1 LASNYFKIQII
12 LLFPLTVLFVA
23 SCTNAGFSSVDKELK
38 DTVDLALGLSV
49 LAIATPSNELQNPIL
64 PAAQVLKNTPTTLAN
79 GASDF
84 IIFNNATYDT
94 GGFFHLSSPD
104 RVTAPSNG
112 VYFVQ
117 GWLHFSANATGARKI
132 ILYCNTDAIGSTGSI
147 ISLVSVNASSAV
159 EDIVISTDSI
169 LRLMKGDYIKLRAYQ
184 SSGGNL
190 DLLVDGYSQV
200 LYIRK
205 ISD

>member
-49 LAIATPSNELQNPIL
+49 LAIAT
-64 PAAQVLKNTPTTLAN
+64 
-79 GASDF
+79 
-84 IIFNNATYDT
+84 
-94 GGFFHLSSPD
+94 
-104 RVTAPSNG
+104 
-112 VYFVQ
+112 
-117 GWLHFSANATGARKI
+117 
-132 ILYCNTDAIGSTGSI
+132 
-147 ISLVSVNASSAV
+147 
-159 EDIVISTDSI
+159 
-169 LRLMKGDYIKLRAYQ
+169 RAYQ